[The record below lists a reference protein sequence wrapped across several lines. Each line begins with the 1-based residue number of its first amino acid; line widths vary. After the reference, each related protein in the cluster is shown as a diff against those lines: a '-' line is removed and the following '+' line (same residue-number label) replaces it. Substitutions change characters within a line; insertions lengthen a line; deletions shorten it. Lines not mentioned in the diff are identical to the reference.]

1 MASGTRPSRP
11 TTAGENSYKTAAPAA
26 DTATTMTKPMI
37 WPAAMRWARCKGAPA
52 TMTMVTT
59 QLSTL
64 VPTNA
69 AAAIPR
75 SAPRPA
81 GNGGRQAAG
90 SGIAGP
96 KGLSPRRVTRCA

>member
-1 MASGTRPSRP
+1 
-11 TTAGENSYKTAAPAA
+11 
-26 DTATTMTKPMI
+26 MTKPTT
-37 WPAAMRWARCKGAPA
+37 WPAAMRWARCSGAPA
-52 TMTMVTT
+52 TMAMVTT

-69 AAAIPR
+69 AAATPR

-81 GNGGRQAAG
+81 DKGGRQPAG

-96 KGLSPRRVTRCA
+96 KGLSPRSVTRCAYRAAFP

>member
-1 MASGTRPSRP
+1 MASGTSPRSP
-11 TTAGENSYKTAAPAA
+11 TTAVENSKSTAAAA
-26 DTATTMTKPMI
+26 TDAATSTMKPKT
-37 WPAAMRWARCKGAPA
+37 WPAAMRCARSSGAPA
-52 TMTMVTT
+52 TMAMVTT

-69 AAAIPR
+69 AAAMPR

-81 GNGGRQAAG
+81 AKGIRQPAGRG
-90 SGIAGP
+90 MAGP